1 MLSILSIHSFRIH
14 PTQPHLA
21 GHTSANVSEAVL
33 WSEASRTK
41 CIGITI
47 ETRPDYCLTPHLTS
61 MLAYGCTRLEVG
73 LQSIYEDVARDTNRG
88 HTVEA
93 VKSCFRLSKDAG
105 YKVQELTKR
114 RRFFYFLLKSF
125 ILWFF
130 ILEGTQLLFGI

>member
-1 MLSILSIHSFRIH
+1 MSTFPSA
-14 PTQPHLA
+14 A
-21 GHTSANVSEAVL
+21 GHTSASVPEAVR

-47 ETRPDYCLTPHLTS
+47 ETRPDYCLAPHLSS

-93 VKSCFRLSKDAG
+93 VKGCFRLAKDAG
-105 YKVQELTKR
+105 YKVR
-114 RRFFYFLLKSF
+114 RG
-125 ILWFF
+125 
-130 ILEGTQLLFGI
+130 E